1 MAKVKDYP
9 LYETTVFEDFRIM
22 TENVAKKYPDDPA
35 FSYKE
40 KPSDEKTVVLTYSQV
55 RDEQRDYGTGL
66 VDLGCREK
74 HCAIIG
80 AGSVGWALTYFS
92 LMSIGAVSVPLDK
105 EWPAKDLAAAVNRA
119 HCSYVFYS
127 SEVADKIDVLRE
139 ECPDIKNFVCMWGT
153 PVQGDLCRVYLT
165 GKGHDLYTAGDNTYY
180 DYPLDPDKM
189 ASIVFTSGTTGKG
202 KGVMLSQTNI
212 CTDMTQG
219 MYNFEVTRKTLCAL
233 PLHHTFG
240 STANLV
246 GHFAQGSEIYFSNG
260 LRYISKEMQE
270 QQPTP
275 LVLVPLF
282 LEKIHKKIWS
292 TARKTGKEKLLR
304 AMMKV
309 SNGLRKVGVDARRKM
324 FASVLSAVGGKVEFV
339 ICGGAPLNQ
348 ELVYTFDAIGITIIN
363 GYGITECAPL
373 VSVNRNKKCKPGSVG
388 APNIGELIQIREPNE
403 EGEGEICVKGSNVML
418 GYYEEP
424 EATAA
429 VFDEEGYFRTGDIGK
444 VDEEGW
450 LYITGR
456 LKNLIILANGKN
468 VYPEEIEQDIAAI
481 PGVEEVIVY
490 AGESKSDAS
499 KEVIVAEIFP
509 DYEYTQEMGIEDVQ
523 KYFGDHV
530 AEINRNVPSYK
541 MVGLVKIRTT
551 EFPKNT
557 TRKITRFA
565 IDKTID

>member
-1 MAKVKDYP
+1 MAKMKDYP

-40 KPSDEKTVVLTYSQV
+40 KASDENTVVITYSQV
-55 RDEQRDYGTGL
+55 RDDQRDYGTGL

-80 AGSVGWALTYFS
+80 AGTVGWAYTYFS
-92 LMSIGAVSVPLDK
+92 LMAIGSVTVPLDK

-119 HCSYVFYS
+119 HCEYVFYS
-127 SEVADKIDVLRE
+127 SEIADKIEVLRA
-139 ECPDIKNFVCMWGT
+139 ECPQIKNFVCMWGT

-165 GKGHDLYTAGDNTYY
+165 GKGHELFLGGDNTYY
-180 DYPLDPDKM
+180 DYEIDPDRM

-212 CTDMTQG
+212 CSDMTQG

-246 GHFAQGSEIYFSNG
+246 GHFAQGSQIYFSNG

-270 QQPTP
+270 QQPTH

-292 TARKTGKEKLLR
+292 TARKTGKEKLLKT
-304 AMMKV
+304 MMKV
-309 SNGLRKVGVDARRKM
+309 SNGMRKIGLDARRKM
-324 FASVLSAVGGKVEFV
+324 FSSVLSSLGGKVEFV

-388 APNIGELIQIREPNE
+388 APNIGELIKIREPNE
-403 EGEGEICVKGSNVML
+403 NGEGEICVKGSNVML

-456 LKNLIILANGKN
+456 IKNLIILANGKN

-481 PGVEEVIVY
+481 PGVEEVVVY
-490 AGESKSDAS
+490 AGESKSDAT

-509 DYEYTQEMGIEDVQ
+509 DYEFVQEMGIEDVQ

-530 AEINRNVPSYK
+530 AEINQHVPSYK

-565 IDKTID
+565 IDKTVD

>member
-1 MAKVKDYP
+1 MARVKDYP

-22 TENVAKKYPDDPA
+22 TENVAKKFPEDPA
-35 FSYKE
+35 FSWKD
-40 KPSDEKTVVLTYSQV
+40 KASDEETRSMTYSQV

-66 VDLGCREK
+66 VNLGCREK
-74 HCAIIG
+74 HCAIIASG
-80 AGSVGWALTYFS
+80 TPGWALTFFS
-92 LMSIGAVSVPLDK
+92 LMSIGAVTVPLDK
-105 EWPAKDLAAAVNRA
+105 EWPAKDLASAVNRA

-127 SEVADKIDVLRE
+127 ADVAEKIDVIRE
-139 ECPDIKNFVCMWGT
+139 ECPGIQNFVCIWGT
-153 PVQGDLCRVYLT
+153 AKQGDQCRAYIT
-165 GKGHDLYTAGDNTYY
+165 GKGHELYESGDNTYY

-212 CTDMTQG
+212 VSDMTQG
-219 MYNFEVTRKTLCAL
+219 MYNFSITRKTMCVL
-233 PLHHTFG
+233 PMHHTFG
-240 STANLV
+240 STCNLV
-246 GHFAQGSEIYFSNG
+246 GHFAQGCEIYFSSG

-270 QQPTP
+270 QQPSH

-282 LEKIHKKIWS
+282 LEKIHKNIWA

-304 AMMKV
+304 SMMKL
-309 SNGLRKVGVDARRKM
+309 SNGMRKFGIDARRKM
-324 FASVLSAVGGKVEFV
+324 FSSVLSALGGKVEFV

-373 VSVNRNKKCKPGSVG
+373 VSVNRNKLTKTGSVG
-388 APNIGELIQIREPNE
+388 KPNIGELIKIREPNE
-403 EGEGEICVKGSNVML
+403 DGEGEICVKGPNVML

-429 VFDEEGYFRTGDIGK
+429 AFDEEGYFRTGDIGK
-444 VDEEGW
+444 LDEEGW

-468 VYPEEIEQDIAAI
+468 VYPEEIEQDINAI
-481 PGVEEVIVY
+481 PGVEEVVVY
-490 AGESKSDAS
+490 AGESRSDAT

-509 DYEYTQEMGIEDVQ
+509 DYEYMQELGVENVQ

-530 AEINRNVPSYK
+530 AEMNQHVPSYK
-541 MVGLVKIRTT
+541 MVGLVKIRHT

-565 IDKTID
+565 IDKSID

>member
-1 MAKVKDYP
+1 MAYKNYP

-22 TENVAKKYPDDPA
+22 TENVAAKYPDRAAFMYRKSPA
-35 FSYKE
+35 DETAVSVTFAEAK
-40 KPSDEKTVVLTYSQV
+40 SDISGL
-55 RDEQRDYGTGL
+55 GTAL
-66 VDLGCREK
+66 VAAGCREK
-74 HCAIIG
+74 HCAVIG
-80 AGSVGWALTYFS
+80 SLSLGWVYSYYS
-92 LMSIGAVSVPLDK
+92 LMSIGAVTVPLDK
-105 EWPAKDLAAAVNRA
+105 EWPADDLIATINRA
-119 HCSYVFYS
+119 ECEYVFYS
-127 SEVADKIDVLRE
+127 ADILEKAEAIRTS
-139 ECPDIKNFVCMWGT
+139 CPTVKGMICMWGEGAE
-153 PVQGDLCRVYLT
+153 GDKNVMSLIGE
-165 GKGHDLYTAGDNTYY
+165 GKAMMEAGDNTYY
-180 DYPLDPDKM
+180 DYKLDPDKM
-189 ASIVFTSGTTGKG
+189 ASIVFTSGTTGQG

-212 CTDMTQG
+212 CSDMTQG

-246 GHFAQGSEIYFSNG
+246 GHFAQGSQIYFSNG

-270 QQPTP
+270 QQPTH

-292 TARKTGKEKLLR
+292 TARKTGKEKLLKT
-304 AMMKV
+304 MMKV
-309 SNGLRKVGVDARRKM
+309 SNGMRKIGLDARRKM
-324 FASVLSAVGGKVEFV
+324 FASVLSSLGGKVEFV

-388 APNIGELIQIREPNE
+388 APNIGELIKIREPNE
-403 EGEGEICVKGSNVML
+403 NGEGEICVKGSNVML

-456 LKNLIILANGKN
+456 IKNLIILANGKN

-481 PGVEEVIVY
+481 PGVEEVVVY

-530 AEINRNVPSYK
+530 AEINQHVPSYK

-565 IDKTID
+565 IDKTVD